1 MSHTRQSLIHD
12 VMSTMRSIQTTQ
24 NTLEA
29 KTRRWWF
36 FVGLIALQF
45 LIVPFASK
53 NFDLSKWGDIIGYTF
68 GHALFY
74 ACKPAFPVVQVIAI
88 AVFLLL
94 PALRNKVRVLLALH
108 AGLSYVLFAVV
119 QNVAIAPKYGLS
131 IVTINIVMFL
141 LVAATWFWEA
151 AVQRNDFSP
160 RSQPFW
166 KYLVI
171 PPAVFAFWLPVSWE
185 TGGPDF
191 NPVNLVTSGS
201 ALTFCMMTPVYVATL
216 VFFYPRVNMVTLR
229 VTSVVGVIIGLYNVV
244 PKLLFRVHSTWW
256 NGVLHLP
263 LLVLSVLGVIL
274 SMRRTET
281 GGHNNAMQAT
291 PRGAPDG

>member
-1 MSHTRQSLIHD
+1 MSN
-12 VMSTMRSIQTTQ
+12 MRNIQTIQ

-36 FVGLIALQF
+36 FVGLIVLQF
-45 LIVPFASK
+45 LIAPFASK
-53 NFDLSKWGDIIGYTF
+53 NFDFSKWGDIISYTF

-74 ACKPAFPVVQVIAI
+74 ACKPAFPVFQVIAI

-94 PALRNKVRVLLALH
+94 PILRNKVRVLLSLH
-108 AGLSYVLFAVV
+108 AGLSYVLFAVL

-131 IVTINIVMFL
+131 IVTINIVMFP

-151 AVQRNDFSP
+151 VVQRNDFSP
-160 RSQPFW
+160 RRQPFW

-171 PPAVFAFWLPVSWE
+171 PPAIFAFWLPINWE
-185 TGGPDF
+185 TGGPGF

-201 ALTFCMMTPVYVATL
+201 ALTFCMMTPVYVAAL
-216 VFFYPRVNMVTLR
+216 VFFYPRVNMLTLR

-244 PKLLFRVHSTWW
+244 PKLMFRIYSTWW
-256 NGVLHLP
+256 DGVLHLP
-263 LLVLSVLGVIL
+263 LLGLSIAGLIL
-274 SMRRTET
+274 SIKTTKRE
-281 GGHNNAMQAT
+281 GHNQSLHPTKKLALF
-291 PRGAPDG
+291 GG